1 MFFQM
6 EGTGVHTASELRLN
20 GISLSPYAEMIM
32 SVEGRSLFLA
42 I

>member
-1 MFFQM
+1 MVSRCYVLSD
-6 EGTGVHTASELRLN
+6 GASELRLN